1 MKKFRNY
8 IFKICVFFL
17 LLPFAILIKLLEPF
31 FLLKFYRASFI
42 NFGGPV
48 LYISTILAKAE
59 IERGKIKKNVIVIFY
74 YKKNSAISSKFLLE
88 IFKKNYFFSDFY
100 NFFYYL
106 EKVCNLISFTNNN
119 HHSFDRLN
127 YIVDQ
132 SPLKNFKL
140 TLKFDDKY
148 QPQINE
154 IHETLE
160 LPKNAKWICVHARNS
175 FDGYSYEYQKKN
187 NKINFDQKLINKQ
200 IKHNLYRDIKI
211 QDMQAAL
218 EKFTDFGYYV
228 LIMGRQASK
237 FNTFNKKIIDYSNDN
252 IKSELADIY
261 LLKNCSM
268 YFGSDSGIFTLPQVF
283 HIPIILAGISDIDYF
298 FRLMYWFKMP
308 LIPKTIFDHKTGST
322 VKFKDYYKIKMR
334 RTPPKYDIVLEDIS
348 QNRFEAIHNTTEEY
362 LNLAIESHLIF
373 SSAYKQ
379 SQDQIK
385 RQKELNKIFNSLNK
399 SNFDLRIFMS
409 DYFLEKHEYLLG

>member
-1 MKKFRNY
+1 MNNLKNY
-8 IFKICVFFL
+8 IFKFCVFFL
-17 LLPFAILIKLLEPF
+17 LLPFAIIIKLLEPF
-31 FLLKFYRASFI
+31 FLLKFFRTSFG
-42 NFGGPV
+42 NFGGPILENSIV
-48 LYISTILAKAE
+48 LAKAE
-59 IERGKIKKNVIVIFY
+59 IEREKIKKNVIVIFY
-74 YKKNSAISSKFLLE
+74 YKKNSLISSKFLLE
-88 IFKKNYFFSDFY
+88 IFKKNYIVSDFY

-106 EKVCNLISFTNNN
+106 EKVCNLISLKNNN
-119 HHSFDRLN
+119 HHSFHKIN

-140 TLKFDDKY
+140 ILKFDDKY
-148 QPQINE
+148 HSQINE
-154 IHETLE
+154 IHKNLE
-160 LPKNAKWICVHARNS
+160 LPKNEKWICVHARNT
-175 FDGYSYEYQKKN
+175 FDGYYNEYQEKN
-187 NKINFDQKLINKQ
+187 NMINFDQKYNNQ
-200 IKHNLYRDIKI
+200 IKHNLYRDVKI

-228 LIMGRQASK
+228 LIMGNKASK
-237 FNTFNKKIIDYSNDN
+237 FKTLNKKIIDYSNHN
-252 IKSELADIY
+252 IKSEFADIY

-283 HIPIILAGISDIDYF
+283 NIPIILAGISDIDYF

-308 LIPKTIFDHKTGST
+308 LIPKTIFDHKIGST

-334 RTPPKYDIVLEDIS
+334 RTPPKYNIVLEDLS

-373 SSAYKQ
+373 SSAYKP

-409 DYFLEKHEYLLG
+409 DYFLEKHEHLLG